1 MLREEKQYYTF
12 DYLAGA
18 ALLLPLTCCGGGVG
32 GWEICLSR
40 TSPLSSL
47 LAGHHARQA
56 NTTLLRIWKLRCATT
71 VRAGNRQEQLLS
83 T

>member
-18 ALLLPLTCCGGGVG
+18 ALLLPLTGGGGGGG

-47 LAGHHARQA
+47 LSAARQA
-56 NTTLLRIWKLRCATT
+56 TRTQHNTFTHLETALRQNSECSK
-71 VRAGNRQEQLLS
+71 
-83 T
+83 

>member
-18 ALLLPLTCCGGGVG
+18 ALLLPLTGGGGGGG

-47 LAGHHARQA
+47 LSPLCHGTRTQH
-56 NTTLLRIWKLRCATT
+56 NTFTHLETALRKSSACMR
-71 VRAGNRQEQLLS
+71 
-83 T
+83 